1 MLDYGDGNT
10 HSENTMLAIIDTLKY
25 RLAGQNIR
33 IDLLDHLLAQ
43 AAANAVPACPRWR
56 FW

>member
-1 MLDYGDGNT
+1 MATVAPAN
-10 HSENTMLAIIDTLKY
+10 ENILLAIIETLKY
-25 RLAGQNIR
+25 QPAGQNIR

-43 AAANAVPACPRWR
+43 AGANAVPACPWWR